1 MSREL
6 TRGDFVRANRM
17 RLRRLFAIFGI
28 LSLLIAG
35 TVASQAAAPAYA
47 ANYPSWGDVQA
58 ARASVAAKAAEIK
71 RLDGLLSS
79 LENEVNTAQALAIQ
93 RGDEYQAAQQ
103 KARRGRI
110 QGRRAQEAGGC
121 RQGQGRQL
129 KQHAGQLAAQLARM
143 GGGDLSTSLFFSGDD
158 ANDLLSQLGLAS
170 VVKDRSASLYV
181 KAAQDENIARSM
193 SNQATLAEDALK
205 VLAAD
210 AQKALDEANAAS
222 DRAGAALAEQ
232 EANKTRLEAQRASL
246 ASNSATTEASYKAGV
261 RPRAAAAAA
270 KAAAEWAAAH
280 PAPPAAPAGN
290 GSSSGWVRPAG
301 GHISSGYG
309 YRINPVTGKY
319 ALHAG
324 TDLARGLQLA
334 DLRGEFRN
342 RELRRLERRLRQLHP
357 HQPRRRALHRL
368 RTHRRRRHPG
378 ARRPAGVRRP
388 TDCPGRQHGAVDRM
402 PPSLR
407 DAPRRYRGR
416 PRPVHGGARGQAR
429 LERPTLADS
438 SPRGVEKP
446 SRGGSYNPRREQL
459 SPAATAC
466 RAAATRDVAGR
477 RADVAE
483 RAVSAPRP

>member
-6 TRGDFVRANRM
+6 TRGGFSRANRM

-28 LSLLIAG
+28 LSLLVAG
-35 TVASQAAAPAYA
+35 TVASQAATPAYA

-58 ARASVAAKAAEIK
+58 ARNSVAAKAAEIK
-71 RLDGLLSS
+71 RLDALLSS

-103 KARRGRI
+103 KAD
-110 QGRRAQEAGGC
+110 EAAYKAGELKK
-121 RQGQGRQL
+121 QADVAKAKADSS

-170 VVKDRSASLYV
+170 VVKDRSASLYI
-181 KAAQDENIARSM
+181 KAAQDENNARSM

-205 VLAAD
+205 VFAAD

-222 DRAGAALAEQ
+222 DRAGAALTEQ

-261 RPRAAAAAA
+261 VAAAAAAA

-280 PAPPAAPAGN
+280 PPASEPAGSGN
-290 GSSSGWVRPAG
+290 GSGWVRPAG

-324 TDLARGLQLA
+324 TDLAAGCNSPIYAASSGTVSYASWNGGYGNFILINHGGGLSTGYGHIVDGGILVHVGQQVSA
-334 DLRGEFRN
+334 GQQIARVGSTG
-342 RELRRLERRLRQLHP
+342 QSTGCHLHFET
-357 HQPRRRALHRL
+357 R
-368 RTHRRRRHPG
+368 PG
-378 ARRPAGVRRP
+378 GTAVDAVPFMAARGVRL
-388 TDCPGRQHGAVDRM
+388 G
-402 PPSLR
+402 
-407 DAPRRYRGR
+407 
-416 PRPVHGGARGQAR
+416 
-429 LERPTLADS
+429 
-438 SPRGVEKP
+438 
-446 SRGGSYNPRREQL
+446 
-459 SPAATAC
+459 
-466 RAAATRDVAGR
+466 
-477 RADVAE
+477 
-483 RAVSAPRP
+483 

>member
-1 MSREL
+1 
-6 TRGDFVRANRM
+6 M

-35 TVASQAAAPAYA
+35 TVASQTASPAYA

-71 RLDGLLSS
+71 RLDALLSS

-103 KARRGRI
+103 KVDDA
-110 QGRRAQEAGGC
+110 AYKAGELKK
-121 RQGQGRQL
+121 QADAAKAKADSS

-181 KAAQDENIARSM
+181 KAAQDENSARSM

-205 VLAAD
+205 VYAAD

-232 EANKTRLEAQRASL
+232 ETNKTRLEAQRASL

-261 RPRAAAAAA
+261 VAAAAAAA

-280 PAPPAAPAGN
+280 PAPPTTPAGN

-324 TDLARGLQLA
+324 TDLAAGCNSPIYAARSGTVSYAGWYGGYGNFILINHGGGLSTGYGHIVDGGILVHVGQQVSA
-334 DLRGEFRN
+334 GQQIARVGSTG
-342 RELRRLERRLRQLHP
+342 QSTGCHLHFET
-357 HQPRRRALHRL
+357 R
-368 RTHRRRRHPG
+368 PG
-378 ARRPAGVRRP
+378 GTAVDAVPFMAARGVRL
-388 TDCPGRQHGAVDRM
+388 G
-402 PPSLR
+402 
-407 DAPRRYRGR
+407 
-416 PRPVHGGARGQAR
+416 
-429 LERPTLADS
+429 
-438 SPRGVEKP
+438 
-446 SRGGSYNPRREQL
+446 
-459 SPAATAC
+459 
-466 RAAATRDVAGR
+466 
-477 RADVAE
+477 
-483 RAVSAPRP
+483 